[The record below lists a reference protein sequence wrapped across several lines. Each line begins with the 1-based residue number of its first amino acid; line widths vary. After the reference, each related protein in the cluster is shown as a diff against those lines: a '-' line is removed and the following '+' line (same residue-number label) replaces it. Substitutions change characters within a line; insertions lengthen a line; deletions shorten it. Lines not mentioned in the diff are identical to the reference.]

1 FPRLSRFIPVS
12 QLSCPLTAMNTF
24 EKTADT
30 PAVVVMPEMAITPI
44 PSGSLVTSGQ
54 LTAAIER
61 GLSL

>member
-1 FPRLSRFIPVS
+1 
-12 QLSCPLTAMNTF
+12 MNTF